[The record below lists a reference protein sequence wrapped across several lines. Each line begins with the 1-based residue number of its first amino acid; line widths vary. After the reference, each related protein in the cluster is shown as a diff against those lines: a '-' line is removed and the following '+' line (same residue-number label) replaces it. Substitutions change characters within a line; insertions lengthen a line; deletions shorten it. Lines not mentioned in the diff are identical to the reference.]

1 MSSSFQWQ
9 IHSAADYPS
18 DWVETVRQL
27 HPDAGQFTAQ
37 LLWQRGIRDRNH
49 LLGFLDPTQYQ
60 PTSPWEFGDEMRW
73 AVRRLMQAL
82 ERQERV
88 AIWGDFDADGVT
100 ATSVLWDGL
109 GEFFPQHQRLV
120 YYIPNR
126 FTESHGLSRFG
137 IEQLAQQNC
146 HVIVTC
152 DTGSTSQA
160 EIEYA
165 IALGMDVIVTD
176 HHTLPE
182 QRPPVTAI
190 INPRSLPPLHPLASL
205 SGVAVAYK
213 LVEALYLEAPEIPQH
228 PLSDLLDLVAIGLIA
243 DLVDL
248 RGDCRY
254 LAQLGIEQLQQNVTS
269 EHPRRP
275 GVARL
280 LQLCKRAGDRPTDI
294 SFGLGPRINAVS
306 RVHGDARFCVELLT
320 SQDPQRCRQLAEETE
335 LANARRKEL
344 QRTVM
349 RQVEQQLA
357 QIDLSTTEVV
367 VLVGEQWPIGILG
380 LAAGQVAQT
389 TGKPAI
395 LLNQEPLNSSG
406 GTDEIAPLIPRF
418 AWGSARSVNGID
430 LYELVKGQEY
440 LLTRFGGHPFA
451 AGLCLPVSNVPLFAD
466 SINQQLRQHPEQFRR
481 TTVPVLQADLH
492 VTVAEL
498 GKDLFRELKLLE
510 PYGMGNPIPRLL
522 IQDCWFEGISNTR
535 IQDLR
540 GQKLQYLK
548 TTFTIY
554 DESNTTGFPGIWWD
568 HYREDLPQGRCN
580 AIAELDFNAYSKKYE
595 IRLID
600 IQPSSTSHTPISPL
614 ELDWIVDQRHEK
626 QVLEQATPLTLLTTG
641 ATVDS
646 STVDPSTIDP
656 LAVNPSIVITDCPS
670 SWDDLMPLFQKAAKS
685 QQTLAIAYASPSL
698 IPSNEIWQQLVGIAK
713 YLSRTQQSVS
723 RSHLKQRFH
732 VCDRTLQLG
741 LDTLAQAGFQ
751 ILEQSDQV
759 YINQTPSTAK
769 IWATQ
774 QFEDALQ
781 MFLAAIAE
789 DQFQQRYFAAVSLPT
804 IQSTAQQIA
813 LTR

>member
-9 IHSAADYPS
+9 VYSVPDYPS
-18 DWVETVRQL
+18 GWIDTVQQI
-27 HPDAGQFTAQ
+27 HPDAGRYTAQ
-37 LLWQRGIRDRNH
+37 LLWQRGIRDRTY
-49 LLGFLDPTQYQ
+49 LVGFLDPAQYQ

-73 AVRRLMQAL
+73 AVQRLIQAL
-82 ERQERV
+82 ENQERV

-109 GEFFPQHQRLV
+109 GEFFPQHQRLI

-126 FTESHGLSRFG
+126 FTESHGLSRLG

-152 DTGSTSQA
+152 DTGSTNQA

-190 INPRSLPPLHPLASL
+190 LNPRSFLPLHPLASL

-213 LVEALYLEAPEIPQH
+213 LVEALYLKAPEIPQR
-228 PLSDLLDLVAIGLIA
+228 PLADLLDLVAIGLIA
-243 DLVDL
+243 DLVEL

-254 LAQLGIEQLQQNVTS
+254 LAQLGIEQLQRNLTGQA
-269 EHPRRP
+269 RRP

-280 LQLCKRAGDRPTDI
+280 LELCKRNGDRPTDI

-320 SQDPQRCRQLAEETE
+320 SQDSQRCRQLAEETE

-367 VLVGEQWPIGILG
+367 VLVGEQWPVGILG

-395 LLNQEPLNSSG
+395 LLNQEALAPDNSVEESALS
-406 GTDEIAPLIPRF
+406 TPRM

-430 LYELVKGQEY
+430 LYELVKGQEH

-451 AGLCLPVSNVPLFAD
+451 AGLSLPVNNVPLFAD
-466 SINQQLRQHPEQFRR
+466 SINQQLRHHPEQFKVR
-481 TTVPVLQADLH
+481 TVPVLQADLQ

-510 PYGMGNPIPRLL
+510 PYGMGNPVPRLL
-522 IQDCWFEGISNTR
+522 ITNCWFAGEGNTK
-535 IQDLR
+535 IKDLR
-540 GQKLQYLK
+540 GQKLEYLK
-548 TTFTIY
+548 TRFTLY
-554 DESNTTGFPGIWWD
+554 DDSSTVGFPGIWWD
-568 HYREDLPQGRCN
+568 HYQDDLPPGRCD

-600 IQPSSTSHTPISPL
+600 VQPSRTSHTPTSSL
-614 ELDWIVDQRHEK
+614 EFNWIVDQRNGR
-626 QVLEQATPLTLLTTG
+626 QTIEQTVPLT
-641 ATVDS
+641 S
-646 STVDPSTIDP
+646 SP
-656 LAVNPSIVITDCPS
+656 LSHSADPSIVITDCPS
-670 SWDDLMPLFQKAAKS
+670 SWDDLMPWVQKAAKS
-685 QQTLAIAYASPSL
+685 QQTLAMAYAPPNL
-698 IPSNEIWQQLVGIAK
+698 IPPNQIWQQLVGIVK
-713 YLSRTQQSVS
+713 YLSRTQQPIL
-723 RSHLKQRFH
+723 RSQLKQRFQI
-732 VCDRTLQLG
+732 CDRTLQLG
-741 LDTLAQAGFQ
+741 LDTLAVAGFQ
-751 ILEQSDQV
+751 VSEQDDQ
-759 YINQTPSTAK
+759 IQIEQTPSTAE

-774 QFEDALQ
+774 QFEDTLQ
-781 MFLAAIAE
+781 IFLAAIAE
-789 DQFQQRYFAAVSLPT
+789 DQFQQRYFAEVPLPT

>member
-1 MSSSFQWQ
+1 MSSSFQWHV
-9 IHSAADYPS
+9 HSKPDYPS
-18 DWVETVRQL
+18 DWIDTVQQL
-27 HPDAGQFTAQ
+27 HPDAGRYTAQ

-49 LLGFLDPTQYQ
+49 LVGFLDPTQYQ
-60 PTSPWEFGDEMRW
+60 PASPWEFGDEMHW
-73 AVRRLMQAL
+73 AVQRLMQAL
-82 ERQERV
+82 ENQERV

-126 FTESHGLSRFG
+126 FTESHGLSRLG
-137 IEQLAQQNC
+137 IEYLAQQNC
-146 HVIVTC
+146 HLIVTC
-152 DTGSTSQA
+152 DTGSTSQR

-182 QRPPVTAI
+182 HRPPVTAI
-190 INPRSLPPLHPLASL
+190 LNPRALLPLHPLASL

-213 LVEALYLEAPEIPQH
+213 LVEALYLEAPAIPQR
-228 PLSDLLDLVAIGLIA
+228 PLADLLDLVAIGLIA
-243 DLVDL
+243 DLVEL

-254 LAQLGIEQLQQNVTS
+254 LAQIGIDQLQRNLTS
-269 EHPRRP
+269 EQPRRP

-280 LQLCKRAGDRPTDI
+280 LELCKRAGDRPTDI

-306 RVHGDARFCVELLT
+306 RVHGDAKFCVELLT
-320 SQDPQRCRQLAEETE
+320 SQDPQRCRHLAEETE

-344 QRTVM
+344 QRNVM

-367 VLVGEQWPIGILG
+367 VLVGEQWPVGILG
-380 LAAGQVAQT
+380 LAAGQVAQS

-395 LLNQEPLNSSG
+395 LLNQESPNPGNLAE
-406 GTDEIAPLIPRF
+406 GTAPSTSRL

-430 LYELVKGQEY
+430 LYELVKGQEH

-481 TTVPVLQADLH
+481 TTVPVLQADLQ

-498 GKDLFRELKLLE
+498 GRDLFRELKLLE

-522 IQDCWFEGISNTR
+522 IKDGWFEGTSNAK
-535 IQDLR
+535 IKDLR

-554 DESNTTGFPGIWWD
+554 DESNPTGFPGIWWD
-568 HYREDLPQGRCN
+568 HYREDLPQGRCD

-600 IQPSSTSHTPISPL
+600 VQPSSTSHTSTSAF
-614 ELDWIVDQRHEK
+614 EFNWIVDQRNGNQSTKHTTSLTSP
-626 QVLEQATPLTLLTTG
+626 VLS
-641 ATVDS
+641 DS
-646 STVDPSTIDP
+646 DPSNQP
-656 LAVNPSIVITDCPS
+656 IVISNCPS

-685 QQTLAIAYASPSL
+685 QQTLAMAYAPPHWISP
-698 IPSNEIWQQLVGIAK
+698 PEIWQQLVGIAK
-713 YLSRTQQSVS
+713 YLSRTQQSVL
-723 RSHLKQRFH
+723 RSQLKQRFQI
-732 VCDRTLQLG
+732 CDRTLQLG
-741 LDTLAQAGFQ
+741 LDTLAESGFNVSEQDDQLQ
-751 ILEQSDQV
+751 IK
-759 YINQTPSTAK
+759 QTPSTAE

-774 QFEDALQ
+774 QFEEALQ
-781 MFLAAIAE
+781 VFLAAIAE
-789 DQFQQRYFAAVSLPT
+789 DQFQQRYFAEVPLPT